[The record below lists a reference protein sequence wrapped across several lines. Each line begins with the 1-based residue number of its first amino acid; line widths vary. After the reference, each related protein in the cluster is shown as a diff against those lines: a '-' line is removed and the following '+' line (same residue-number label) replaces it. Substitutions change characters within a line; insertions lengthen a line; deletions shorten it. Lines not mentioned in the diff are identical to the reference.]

1 MVQEQLL
8 RVNSYGFSPDL
19 LSHPGREFIAGGQV
33 LHLMQTQLA
42 VVEPHQLRVI
52 QSPDQAGN
60 LPGDVA

>member
-33 LHLMQTQLA
+33 LHLMQMQFMA
-42 VVEPHQLRVI
+42 SEPHHLRVI
-52 QSPDQAGN
+52 Q
-60 LPGDVA
+60 